1 MMFEDINVEDV
12 LNVLSFIAC
21 VYESFK

>member
-1 MMFEDINVEDV
+1 MFEDINVEDV